1 MGEAYNC
8 VVSICLKTCVPS
20 AVATEMLSL
29 TNRIARQTLRTF
41 NQTIISTI
49 SIRHSSQVLCNFE
62 HEGQVAV
69 LTLNAPSKLNA
80 LSEEMGDELTDHVNT
95 LKENAAIRCCV
106 VTGAGK
112 AFSAGGNLQFLM
124 DRHNDTPANNIAV
137 MEAFYKRFLCLR
149 QLPVPVIGAING
161 PAVGAGFCLA
171 LGGCDIRVASTKAK
185 MGLTFAKLG
194 LHPGMAA
201 THFLPLIAGPQVAAD
216 LLLTGRLISAAEGLS
231 MGLVARVSEDAVAD
245 AMSIA
250 KDICLSGPV
259 AIRTLVKT
267 LRDRQ
272 NHGLEKAYM
281 VEATAQSI
289 CYPTRDLAEGVKAL
303 QEKRSPVFENK

>member
-1 MGEAYNC
+1 MAAT
-8 VVSICLKTCVPS
+8 IKT
-20 AVATEMLSL
+20 L
-29 TNRIARQTLRTF
+29 TTLTKRLPHLMRMQNRK
-41 NQTIISTI
+41 
-49 SIRHSSQVLCNFE
+49 SSNLVETYLENDNK
-62 HEGQVAV
+62 VAV
-69 LTLNAPSKLNA
+69 ITLNNPSKLNA
-80 LSEEMGDELTDHVNT
+80 LTEPMGEALIDHVHEVKN
-95 LKENAAIRCCV
+95 LPDVRVAI

-112 AFSAGGNLQFLM
+112 AFSAGGDLDWLLA
-124 DRHNDTPANNIAV
+124 RHRDAPDNNIRV
-137 MEAFYKRFLCLR
+137 MQDFYKKFLVLR
-149 QLPVPVIGAING
+149 SLPVPVIAAING
-161 PAVGAGFCLA
+161 PAVGAGLCLA
-171 LGGCDIRVASTKAK
+171 MGGADIRVANINAR
-185 MGLTFAKLG
+185 MGVTFTKLG

-201 THFLPLIAGPQVAAD
+201 THFLPDIVGPQVAAD
-216 LLLTGRLISAAEGLS
+216 LLLTGRLVSAEEALS
-231 MGLVARVSEDAVAD
+231 LGLVARLGDS
-245 AMSIA
+245 AMNIAMELA